1 MRLFSAKPLLVLSLA
16 LATAAATASGAA
28 AHTFGAQGAGF
39 AQGFAHP
46 FGGIDHLLAMVA
58 VGLWAAQRGGRA
70 LWVVPAAFVA
80 MMALGGIAGAF
91 GLTLPLV
98 ELAIAISLVVLGLAV
113 TLSIRLPVAASA
125 LLVGLFALFH
135 GHAHGSELPET
146 ASALAYGIG
155 FVAATA
161 SLHGIGIATGVLLKR
176 DAGRLLVRLG
186 GAGIAATGLLLA
198 ATL

>member
-70 LWVVPAAFVA
+70 LWAVPAAFVA
-80 MMALGGIAGAF
+80 MMALGGIAGTL

-98 ELAIAISLVVLGLAV
+98 ELGIAVSLVVLGLAV

>member
-1 MRLFSAKPLLVLSLA
+1 
-16 LATAAATASGAA
+16 
-28 AHTFGAQGAGF
+28 
-39 AQGFAHP
+39 
-46 FGGIDHLLAMVA
+46 
-58 VGLWAAQRGGRA
+58 
-70 LWVVPAAFVA
+70 
-80 MMALGGIAGAF
+80 MALGGIAGAL

-98 ELAIAISLVVLGLAV
+98 ELGIAVSLVVLGLAV

-161 SLHGIGIATGVLLKR
+161 ALHGIGIATGVLLKR

-186 GAGIAATGLLLA
+186 GAGIAATGLLLV